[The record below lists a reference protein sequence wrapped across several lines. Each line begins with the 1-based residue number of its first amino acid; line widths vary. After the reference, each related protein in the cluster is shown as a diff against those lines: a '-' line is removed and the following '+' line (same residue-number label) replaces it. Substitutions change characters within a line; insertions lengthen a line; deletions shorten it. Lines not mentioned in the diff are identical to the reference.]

1 MNITLIGFLLGML
14 LLVLPLVAMY
24 RYGLRISVGRAL
36 SAIFRMVIYV
46 GIMGFV
52 MYMLQKDGSVAMSLL
67 FALVLIVLAAVAAI
81 LRSRLRLRVL
91 FVPVVAAVAV
101 SVIVVSAWLLLVT
114 LGTGALVS
122 PRFFLPVVG
131 ILSGTAITVCS
142 DSLSAYYD
150 GLRHHNQLYFYLLG
164 NGATHAEALDT
175 FVRRALEKAVM
186 PGLSQMA
193 TVVVGTAPVMM
204 WTMIMCGQGAIEAAA
219 FQLLV
224 MAAAFCVSVMSVLLA
239 VILTRKYMFDG
250 YSRLN
255 TLRKADDNEPSATQE
270 TVAQEAADEVDEN

>member
-91 FVPVVAAVAV
+91 FVPVVAA
-101 SVIVVSAWLLLVT
+101 AWLLLVT

-131 ILSGTAITVCS
+131 ILSGTAITACS

-239 VILTRKYMFDG
+239 VILTRKYMFDE

-255 TLRKADDNEPSATQE
+255 TLRKADDKEPSAVQE

>member
-1 MNITLIGFLLGML
+1 M
-14 LLVLPLVAMY
+14 
-24 RYGLRISVGRAL
+24 
-36 SAIFRMVIYV
+36 
-46 GIMGFV
+46 
-52 MYMLQKDGSVAMSLL
+52 
-67 FALVLIVLAAVAAI
+67 
-81 LRSRLRLRVL
+81 L

-122 PRFFLPVVG
+122 PRFFLPIVG
-131 ILSGTAITVCS
+131 ILSGTAITACS

-239 VILTRKYMFDG
+239 VILTRKYMFDE

-255 TLRKADDNEPSATQE
+255 TLRKADDKEPSAVQE

>member
-1 MNITLIGFLLGML
+1 ML

-36 SAIFRMVIYV
+36 SAISRMVIYV

-81 LRSRLRLRVL
+81 LRSRLSLRVL

-131 ILSGTAITVCS
+131 IL
-142 DSLSAYYD
+142 
-150 GLRHHNQLYFYLLG
+150 
-164 NGATHAEALDT
+164 
-175 FVRRALEKAVM
+175 RAL
-186 PGLSQMA
+186 P
-193 TVVVGTAPVMM
+193 
-204 WTMIMCGQGAIEAAA
+204 
-219 FQLLV
+219 
-224 MAAAFCVSVMSVLLA
+224 
-239 VILTRKYMFDG
+239 
-250 YSRLN
+250 
-255 TLRKADDNEPSATQE
+255 
-270 TVAQEAADEVDEN
+270 